1 MRIFIILLILFVISM
16 GFILR
21 IKVDPFDEKLFSLL
35 KEKYYKKFYIFCNF
49 RSLREDL
56 EKDKILIRKLSF
68 SPWTLYLSW
77 EQEHTLIY
85 IKTEKE
91 EKFINQ
97 KGELMSDYKPV
108 ENTIRVNNVAR
119 KSLKEI
125 VKLIDS
131 LSKVIDIKEIILKS
145 KYFEVKTSSGS
156 MLMGYENIEEKFKTL
171 KYILLVLD
179 KKYFIDMRFKIPA
192 IKGL

>member
-1 MRIFIILLILFVISM
+1 MRIFIILLLLFVISM
-16 GFILR
+16 GFIFR

-35 KEKYYKKFYIFCNF
+35 KEKYYKKFYILCNF

-77 EQEHTLIY
+77 EREHTLIY

-108 ENTIRVNNVAR
+108 KNTIRVNNVAR

-131 LSKVIDIKEIILKS
+131 LSKAIDIKEIILKS

-179 KKYFIDMRFKIPA
+179 KKYFIDLRFKIPV